1 MPPFTAIALDRLIE
15 SGDSKSVDKS
25 SRYLKPPI
33 PPNSKLR
40 RRNSTSAAERKGNRP
55 QISPALYA
63 TPDAT
68 PLPDSTSFF
77 PSSPYIVNHK
87 RRGPC
92 LSRSSS
98 EILSRQITLEEDEW
112 GQCANAPGCTLVYLP
127 FLFPPELSS
136 NNAPH
141 TFVRDI
147 EAELRE
153 IRSNLLIEIEKR
165 KKAEETLNQMR
176 CKWQRISQEFAVAG
190 LALPVDPVDATDD
203 ELVKPVEEL
212 RQQESVARLVS
223 LSVGRGVARAEMQM
237 EMESQIKLKNFEV
250 ARLLDRLHYYKA
262 VNQEMS
268 QRNQEAIEMARRDRQ
283 RKKRRQKWVW
293 GSIAAAITLGMTA
306 LAWSYLPSGKA
317 SSASSARITQAPVSD
332 DAITKTANCLST
344 SGENSG
350 EKRTVVM
357 ELLALHI
364 SPTLARECFLTA
376 SNNNSCVFPRY
387 VRNRHGKSRFRFQ
400 ARKGGSRSWNPNKI
414 SRLDLIQQVL
424 ERNNLIEDS
433 QEEDEDEDEISGD
446 DSSFL
451 SLSEKPDRNMAL
463 LDEYELEELDFT
475 SPTNHRS
482 GYVAVLGKPN
492 VGKSTLAN
500 QMIGQKLS
508 IVTDKP
514 QTTRHR
520 VLGICS
526 GPEYQWYEKFTDVD
540 EVIPVSA
547 KYGHGVDDIK
557 DWILSK
563 LPTGPPYYPKMI
575 LYDTPGVIEKK
586 MHKLDSM
593 MMKNVRSAALMLTVY
608 LLLLMHINEVLEEG
622 VGDFKCTLPTL
633 LVLNKKDLIKPGEIA
648 KKLEDIVSE
657 HPERFF
663 VAEIVR
669 EKIFMQYRNEVPY
682 ACQVNV
688 VSYKTR
694 PNAKEF
700 IQVEIVVE
708 KDSQKIIL
716 IGKGGKALK
725 TLATAARLDIEDFL
739 QKKVFLE
746 VEVKVKEN
754 WRQDEGL
761 LRYYGYGGQIRAL

>member
-1 MPPFTAIALDRLIE
+1 
-15 SGDSKSVDKS
+15 
-25 SRYLKPPI
+25 
-33 PPNSKLR
+33 
-40 RRNSTSAAERKGNRP
+40 
-55 QISPALYA
+55 
-63 TPDAT
+63 
-68 PLPDSTSFF
+68 
-77 PSSPYIVNHK
+77 
-87 RRGPC
+87 
-92 LSRSSS
+92 
-98 EILSRQITLEEDEW
+98 
-112 GQCANAPGCTLVYLP
+112 
-127 FLFPPELSS
+127 
-136 NNAPH
+136 
-141 TFVRDI
+141 
-147 EAELRE
+147 
-153 IRSNLLIEIEKR
+153 
-165 KKAEETLNQMR
+165 
-176 CKWQRISQEFAVAG
+176 
-190 LALPVDPVDATDD
+190 
-203 ELVKPVEEL
+203 
-212 RQQESVARLVS
+212 
-223 LSVGRGVARAEMQM
+223 
-237 EMESQIKLKNFEV
+237 
-250 ARLLDRLHYYKA
+250 
-262 VNQEMS
+262 
-268 QRNQEAIEMARRDRQ
+268 
-283 RKKRRQKWVW
+283 
-293 GSIAAAITLGMTA
+293 
-306 LAWSYLPSGKA
+306 
-317 SSASSARITQAPVSD
+317 
-332 DAITKTANCLST
+332 
-344 SGENSG
+344 
-350 EKRTVVM
+350 M

-376 SNNNSCVFPRY
+376 SNSKSCVFPRY

-433 QEEDEDEDEISGD
+433 QEEDEDEISGD

-526 GPEYQWYEKFTDVD
+526 GPEYQMILYDTPGVIEKKMHKLDSMMMKNVRSAALNADCVLVIVDACKVPENWYEKFTDVD

-563 LPTGPPYYPKMI
+563 LPTGPPYYPK
-575 LYDTPGVIEKK
+575 
-586 MHKLDSM
+586 
-593 MMKNVRSAALMLTVY
+593 
-608 LLLLMHINEVLEEG
+608 
-622 VGDFKCTLPTL
+622 
-633 LVLNKKDLIKPGEIA
+633 
-648 KKLEDIVSE
+648 DIVSE

-761 LRYYGYGGQIRAL
+761 LRYYGYGGQIQAL

>member
-1 MPPFTAIALDRLIE
+1 
-15 SGDSKSVDKS
+15 
-25 SRYLKPPI
+25 
-33 PPNSKLR
+33 
-40 RRNSTSAAERKGNRP
+40 
-55 QISPALYA
+55 
-63 TPDAT
+63 
-68 PLPDSTSFF
+68 
-77 PSSPYIVNHK
+77 
-87 RRGPC
+87 
-92 LSRSSS
+92 
-98 EILSRQITLEEDEW
+98 
-112 GQCANAPGCTLVYLP
+112 
-127 FLFPPELSS
+127 
-136 NNAPH
+136 
-141 TFVRDI
+141 
-147 EAELRE
+147 
-153 IRSNLLIEIEKR
+153 
-165 KKAEETLNQMR
+165 
-176 CKWQRISQEFAVAG
+176 
-190 LALPVDPVDATDD
+190 
-203 ELVKPVEEL
+203 
-212 RQQESVARLVS
+212 
-223 LSVGRGVARAEMQM
+223 
-237 EMESQIKLKNFEV
+237 
-250 ARLLDRLHYYKA
+250 
-262 VNQEMS
+262 
-268 QRNQEAIEMARRDRQ
+268 
-283 RKKRRQKWVW
+283 
-293 GSIAAAITLGMTA
+293 
-306 LAWSYLPSGKA
+306 
-317 SSASSARITQAPVSD
+317 
-332 DAITKTANCLST
+332 
-344 SGENSG
+344 
-350 EKRTVVM
+350 M

-376 SNNNSCVFPRY
+376 SNSKSCVFPRY
-387 VRNRHGKSRFRFQ
+387 VRNRHGKSQFRFQ

-433 QEEDEDEDEISGD
+433 QEEDEISGD

-526 GPEYQWYEKFTDVD
+526 GPEYQFLNHIGQSCSIPNSYGPELCLQMILYDTPGVIEKKMHKLDSMMMKNVRSAALNADCVLVIVDACKVPENINEVLEEGVGDFKCTLPTLLVLNKKDLIKPGEIAKKLEWYEKFTDVD

-563 LPTGPPYYPKMI
+563 LPTGPPYYPK
-575 LYDTPGVIEKK
+575 
-586 MHKLDSM
+586 
-593 MMKNVRSAALMLTVY
+593 
-608 LLLLMHINEVLEEG
+608 
-622 VGDFKCTLPTL
+622 
-633 LVLNKKDLIKPGEIA
+633 
-648 KKLEDIVSE
+648 DIVSE

-746 VEVKVKEN
+746 V
-754 WRQDEGL
+754 
-761 LRYYGYGGQIRAL
+761 

>member
-1 MPPFTAIALDRLIE
+1 
-15 SGDSKSVDKS
+15 
-25 SRYLKPPI
+25 
-33 PPNSKLR
+33 
-40 RRNSTSAAERKGNRP
+40 
-55 QISPALYA
+55 
-63 TPDAT
+63 
-68 PLPDSTSFF
+68 
-77 PSSPYIVNHK
+77 
-87 RRGPC
+87 
-92 LSRSSS
+92 
-98 EILSRQITLEEDEW
+98 
-112 GQCANAPGCTLVYLP
+112 
-127 FLFPPELSS
+127 
-136 NNAPH
+136 
-141 TFVRDI
+141 
-147 EAELRE
+147 
-153 IRSNLLIEIEKR
+153 
-165 KKAEETLNQMR
+165 
-176 CKWQRISQEFAVAG
+176 
-190 LALPVDPVDATDD
+190 
-203 ELVKPVEEL
+203 
-212 RQQESVARLVS
+212 
-223 LSVGRGVARAEMQM
+223 
-237 EMESQIKLKNFEV
+237 
-250 ARLLDRLHYYKA
+250 
-262 VNQEMS
+262 
-268 QRNQEAIEMARRDRQ
+268 
-283 RKKRRQKWVW
+283 
-293 GSIAAAITLGMTA
+293 
-306 LAWSYLPSGKA
+306 
-317 SSASSARITQAPVSD
+317 
-332 DAITKTANCLST
+332 
-344 SGENSG
+344 
-350 EKRTVVM
+350 M

-376 SNNNSCVFPRY
+376 SNSKSCVFPRY

-433 QEEDEDEDEISGD
+433 QEEDEDEISGD

-482 GYVAVLGKPN
+482 GSLRSTPFVVVRTCQRFHLSVVVLYLDGGSNVGYVAVLGKPN

-526 GPEYQWYEKFTDVD
+526 GPEYQFLNHIGQSCSIPNSYGPELCLQMILYDTPGVIEKKMHKLDSMMMKNVRSAALNADCVLVIVDACKVPENINEVLEEGVGDFKCTLPTLLVLNKKDLIKPGEIAKKLEWYEKFTDVD

-563 LPTGPPYYPKMI
+563 LPTGPPYYPK
-575 LYDTPGVIEKK
+575 
-586 MHKLDSM
+586 
-593 MMKNVRSAALMLTVY
+593 
-608 LLLLMHINEVLEEG
+608 
-622 VGDFKCTLPTL
+622 
-633 LVLNKKDLIKPGEIA
+633 
-648 KKLEDIVSE
+648 DIVSE

-716 IGKGGKALK
+716 IGK
-725 TLATAARLDIEDFL
+725 
-739 QKKVFLE
+739 
-746 VEVKVKEN
+746 
-754 WRQDEGL
+754 
-761 LRYYGYGGQIRAL
+761 

>member
-1 MPPFTAIALDRLIE
+1 
-15 SGDSKSVDKS
+15 
-25 SRYLKPPI
+25 
-33 PPNSKLR
+33 
-40 RRNSTSAAERKGNRP
+40 
-55 QISPALYA
+55 
-63 TPDAT
+63 
-68 PLPDSTSFF
+68 
-77 PSSPYIVNHK
+77 
-87 RRGPC
+87 
-92 LSRSSS
+92 
-98 EILSRQITLEEDEW
+98 
-112 GQCANAPGCTLVYLP
+112 
-127 FLFPPELSS
+127 
-136 NNAPH
+136 
-141 TFVRDI
+141 
-147 EAELRE
+147 
-153 IRSNLLIEIEKR
+153 
-165 KKAEETLNQMR
+165 
-176 CKWQRISQEFAVAG
+176 
-190 LALPVDPVDATDD
+190 
-203 ELVKPVEEL
+203 
-212 RQQESVARLVS
+212 
-223 LSVGRGVARAEMQM
+223 
-237 EMESQIKLKNFEV
+237 
-250 ARLLDRLHYYKA
+250 
-262 VNQEMS
+262 
-268 QRNQEAIEMARRDRQ
+268 
-283 RKKRRQKWVW
+283 
-293 GSIAAAITLGMTA
+293 
-306 LAWSYLPSGKA
+306 
-317 SSASSARITQAPVSD
+317 
-332 DAITKTANCLST
+332 
-344 SGENSG
+344 
-350 EKRTVVM
+350 M

-376 SNNNSCVFPRY
+376 SNSKSCVFPRY

-414 SRLDLIQQVL
+414 SRIDLIQQVL

-433 QEEDEDEDEISGD
+433 QEEDEDEISGD

-475 SPTNHRS
+475 SPSNHRS

-526 GPEYQWYEKFTDVD
+526 GPEYQINEVLEGVGDFKCTLPTLLVLNKKDLIKPGEIAKKLEWYEKFTDVD

-563 LPTGPPYYPKMI
+563 LPTGPPYYPK
-575 LYDTPGVIEKK
+575 
-586 MHKLDSM
+586 
-593 MMKNVRSAALMLTVY
+593 
-608 LLLLMHINEVLEEG
+608 
-622 VGDFKCTLPTL
+622 
-633 LVLNKKDLIKPGEIA
+633 
-648 KKLEDIVSE
+648 DIVSE

-663 VAEIVR
+663 VSEIVR

>member
-1 MPPFTAIALDRLIE
+1 
-15 SGDSKSVDKS
+15 
-25 SRYLKPPI
+25 
-33 PPNSKLR
+33 
-40 RRNSTSAAERKGNRP
+40 
-55 QISPALYA
+55 
-63 TPDAT
+63 
-68 PLPDSTSFF
+68 
-77 PSSPYIVNHK
+77 
-87 RRGPC
+87 
-92 LSRSSS
+92 
-98 EILSRQITLEEDEW
+98 
-112 GQCANAPGCTLVYLP
+112 
-127 FLFPPELSS
+127 
-136 NNAPH
+136 
-141 TFVRDI
+141 
-147 EAELRE
+147 
-153 IRSNLLIEIEKR
+153 
-165 KKAEETLNQMR
+165 
-176 CKWQRISQEFAVAG
+176 
-190 LALPVDPVDATDD
+190 
-203 ELVKPVEEL
+203 
-212 RQQESVARLVS
+212 
-223 LSVGRGVARAEMQM
+223 
-237 EMESQIKLKNFEV
+237 
-250 ARLLDRLHYYKA
+250 
-262 VNQEMS
+262 
-268 QRNQEAIEMARRDRQ
+268 
-283 RKKRRQKWVW
+283 
-293 GSIAAAITLGMTA
+293 
-306 LAWSYLPSGKA
+306 
-317 SSASSARITQAPVSD
+317 
-332 DAITKTANCLST
+332 
-344 SGENSG
+344 
-350 EKRTVVM
+350 M

-433 QEEDEDEDEISGD
+433 QEEDEDEISGD

-526 GPEYQWYEKFTDVD
+526 GPEYQMILYDTPGVIEKKMHKLDSMMMKNVRSAALNADCVLVIVDACKVPENINEVLEEGVGDFKCTLPTLLVLNKKDLIKPGEIAKKLEWYEKFTDVD

-563 LPTGPPYYPKMI
+563 LPTGPPYYPK
-575 LYDTPGVIEKK
+575 
-586 MHKLDSM
+586 
-593 MMKNVRSAALMLTVY
+593 
-608 LLLLMHINEVLEEG
+608 
-622 VGDFKCTLPTL
+622 
-633 LVLNKKDLIKPGEIA
+633 
-648 KKLEDIVSE
+648 DIVSE

-663 VAEIVR
+663 VSEIVR

>member
-1 MPPFTAIALDRLIE
+1 
-15 SGDSKSVDKS
+15 
-25 SRYLKPPI
+25 
-33 PPNSKLR
+33 
-40 RRNSTSAAERKGNRP
+40 
-55 QISPALYA
+55 
-63 TPDAT
+63 
-68 PLPDSTSFF
+68 
-77 PSSPYIVNHK
+77 
-87 RRGPC
+87 
-92 LSRSSS
+92 
-98 EILSRQITLEEDEW
+98 
-112 GQCANAPGCTLVYLP
+112 
-127 FLFPPELSS
+127 
-136 NNAPH
+136 
-141 TFVRDI
+141 
-147 EAELRE
+147 
-153 IRSNLLIEIEKR
+153 
-165 KKAEETLNQMR
+165 
-176 CKWQRISQEFAVAG
+176 
-190 LALPVDPVDATDD
+190 
-203 ELVKPVEEL
+203 
-212 RQQESVARLVS
+212 
-223 LSVGRGVARAEMQM
+223 
-237 EMESQIKLKNFEV
+237 
-250 ARLLDRLHYYKA
+250 
-262 VNQEMS
+262 
-268 QRNQEAIEMARRDRQ
+268 
-283 RKKRRQKWVW
+283 
-293 GSIAAAITLGMTA
+293 
-306 LAWSYLPSGKA
+306 
-317 SSASSARITQAPVSD
+317 
-332 DAITKTANCLST
+332 
-344 SGENSG
+344 
-350 EKRTVVM
+350 M

-433 QEEDEDEDEISGD
+433 QEEDEDEISGD

-526 GPEYQWYEKFTDVD
+526 GPEYQMILYDTPGVIEKKMHKLDSMMMKNVRSAALNADCVLVIVDACKVPENWYEKFTDVD

-563 LPTGPPYYPKMI
+563 LPTGPPYYPK
-575 LYDTPGVIEKK
+575 
-586 MHKLDSM
+586 
-593 MMKNVRSAALMLTVY
+593 
-608 LLLLMHINEVLEEG
+608 
-622 VGDFKCTLPTL
+622 
-633 LVLNKKDLIKPGEIA
+633 
-648 KKLEDIVSE
+648 DIVSE